1 MVKAKVMENHGGP
14 VIFQKLLRYMP
25 RYVVVHLC
33 KVLNHC
39 VSLENSCVD
48 FYVKSHRY
56 KEARSSISTV
66 EKSRKELQPRVVS
79 VHDQPTPLLR
89 LHLCKPG
96 ILCCKS
102 GACIGL
108 GEIENNIEEAR
119 YRSRGDGLYPW
130 HCNCGRTRM
139 AGKGQCGAGPD
150 QTATAV
156 NAVVDNAGSPSN
168 TSG

>member
-1 MVKAKVMENHGGP
+1 MVKTKVMENHGGP
-14 VIFQKLLRYMP
+14 VIFQKLPRYMP

-39 VSLENSCVD
+39 VSLEILEYC
-48 FYVKSHRY
+48 YIKSHRY
-56 KEARSSISTV
+56 KEARGSIRTV

-79 VHDQPTPLLR
+79 VHDQPTILLR

-108 GEIENNIEEAR
+108 GEIENNIQETR

-130 HCNCGRTRM
+130 HCDCRGTRM

-156 NAVVDNAGSPSN
+156 NAVVDNTGRPSN
-168 TSG
+168 TSE